1 MLQQNAARRMLHD
14 PGIFCPSNRTG
25 GALWLLAECPPP
37 HVVQSD
43 QSPRWLLTDANV
55 VHPHAGESTDMVD
68 LVGWVTVGVQ
78 HIPRSEDV
86 PVVRPFLLEHM
97 QVKFR
102 CPLAAPRAGGYRR
115 TGAGAGGLKVSAIVC
130 ALRACRCAR

>member
-1 MLQQNAARRMLHD
+1 MLHD
-14 PGIFCPSNRTG
+14 PWHFLPLQSKGWR
-25 GALWLLAECPPP
+25 ALAAGRMSFAD
-37 HVVQSD
+37 VVQSD
-43 QSPRWLLTDANV
+43 QIQRWLLADAKT

-68 LVGWVTVGVQ
+68 LVGWVMVGVQ

-86 PVVRPFLLEHM
+86 PVVRPFLPERM

-102 CPLAAPRAGGYRR
+102 CPLATPRAGGYRR
-115 TGAGAGGLKVSAIVC
+115 TGTGAGVLKISAIVC